1 MNEERTDTQ
10 SGTPLRTRI
19 APHRREWGT
28 LLLSVLWIVWLA
40 ALGAPLGNILATPVA
55 PARLAAILGGTAGFV
70 ALYLWTAWHSAL
82 RLPAP
87 AAHPWPI
94 AVLAALSL
102 ALTFGAGPAWLVLFI
117 FSSACAAGYLP
128 TRAALIAIA
137 ALAGLAATAGV
148 FVAAPQALLAEILIR
163 VATVGVAIAC
173 LTRAVLMERAL
184 RAARADIARL
194 AVAEER
200 LRFARDLHDL
210 LGRSLSLIALK
221 TELAERLIGPAPER
235 ATNEIR
241 DAKTVARTALREV
254 REAVAGY
261 RQPTLASEL
270 QGAAELL
277 TTAGIAY
284 HYVGAPGALPA
295 PVEAALAWAV
305 REGVTN
311 ILRHARARQCV
322 IALRRAAG
330 EVALEVTNDGS
341 AGRGPAPRS
350 AEGTRGN
357 GLAGLRERVT
367 ALGGQCETGP
377 LPGGGFR
384 LTVTLP
390 LGRRAEAVDSVPGSP
405 VAQPTRRV
413 QA

>member
-1 MNEERTDTQ
+1 MREERTEAQ
-10 SGTPLRTRI
+10 PGILLRPSG
-19 APHRREWGT
+19 ARRRPEWGT

-40 ALGAPLGNILATPVA
+40 ALGAPLGSLLAAPVA
-55 PARLAAILGGTAGFV
+55 PVYLAAVLAGTAGFV
-70 ALYLWTAWHSAL
+70 ALYLWTAWHNAL

-87 AAHPWPI
+87 AARPWPI
-94 AVLAALSL
+94 ALLAALSL
-102 ALTFGAGPAWLVLFI
+102 ALTLGDGPGWLVLFI

-137 ALAGLAATAGV
+137 ALAGIAAVAGV
-148 FVAAPQALLAEILIR
+148 LVAAPQALLAEILIR
-163 VATVGVAIAC
+163 VATVGIAIAS

-184 RAARADIARL
+184 QAARADIARL

-221 TELAERLIGPAPER
+221 TELAERLVAKAPER
-235 ATNEIR
+235 ATSEIR

-261 RQPTLASEL
+261 RQPTLTSEL
-270 QGAAELL
+270 QGAEELL

-284 HYVGAPGALPA
+284 HYAGAPGPLPA
-295 PVEAALAWAV
+295 PVEAALAWTV

-311 ILRHARARQCV
+311 ILRHARACQCV
-322 IALRRAAG
+322 ISLRRAAN

-341 AGRGPAPRS
+341 AGRGPAPGP
-350 AEGTRGN
+350 AEGTPGN
-357 GLAGLRERVT
+357 GLTGLRERVT

-390 LGRRAEAVDSVPGSP
+390 LGRRPGTPDSGPGAAA
-405 VAQPTRRV
+405 AQSAQEV